1 MSETDAQQALI
12 AQVHDGVEQDPRILA
27 AWLEVDDPAEPAD
40 ADGDLHLHCLVRP
53 DALDEFRGTGW
64 RDLAARVMPVLL
76 AVDAADGSIGGSAV
90 SPGWDHLD
98 LVMHAEGTLDP
109 GSVRGLVPVF
119 DRTGDALPSDA
130 VPAAAI
136 GGRPYFP
143 ADVVDRYFYL
153 LGDLAGALGRGEV
166 VLASA
171 GTIARR
177 DLGLVPLMLA
187 ENGIRRSDRDRRLE
201 SYLDD
206 EQRAALR
213 TLPAVAADR
222 LSVLAADAAIARE
235 FITRGRALA
244 RITGASWPG
253 GVETATLDHLER
265 RLNVSFGPAERDEW
279 NWGHPSWDQS

>member
-1 MSETDAQQALI
+1 VSETDAQQALV
-12 AQVHDGVEQDPRILA
+12 AQVHDVVEADLRIVA
-27 AWLEVDDPAEPAD
+27 AWLEAGGLAEPAD
-40 ADGDLHLHCLVRP
+40 EDGDLHLHCLVRP

-64 RDLAARVMPVLL
+64 RDLVASVMPVLV
-76 AVDAADGSIGGSAV
+76 AVDAADGSVGGCAV

-98 LVMHAEGTLDP
+98 LVMHAEGTVDP
-109 GSVRGLVPVF
+109 GSVSGLVPVF
-119 DRTGDALPSDA
+119 DRTGDSLPSTA
-130 VPAAAI
+130 TPAHGT
-136 GGRPYFP
+136 GGQPYFP

-153 LGDLAGALGRGEV
+153 LGNLAGALGRNEV

-201 SYLDD
+201 CYLDD
-206 EQRAALR
+206 DQRAVLR
-213 TLPAVAADR
+213 TLPPVAADR

-244 RITGASWPG
+244 RMTGASWPEA
-253 GVETATLDHLER
+253 VETATLDHLER
-265 RLNVSFGPAERDEW
+265 RLNVSFGPTERDEW
-279 NWGHPSWDQS
+279 NWGHPSWEQS

>member
-1 MSETDAQQALI
+1 VSETDAQGALV
-12 AQVHDGVEQDPRILA
+12 ARVHDIVEPDPRILA
-27 AWLEVDDPAEPAD
+27 AWLEAGGPAEPAD
-40 ADGDLHLHCLVRP
+40 EDGDIHLHCLVRP

-64 RDLAARVMPVLL
+64 RDLVARVIPVLL
-76 AVDAADGSIGGSAV
+76 AVDAADGSVGGYAV
-90 SPGWDHLD
+90 SPDWDHVD
-98 LVMHAEGTLDP
+98 LVMHADGTVDP
-109 GSVRGLVPVF
+109 GSVSGLVPAF
-119 DRTGDALPSDA
+119 DRTGGSLPS
-130 VPAAAI
+130 AAAPAPGT
-136 GGRPYFP
+136 GGQPYFP
-143 ADVVDRYFYL
+143 SDVVDRYFYL
-153 LGDLAGALGRGEV
+153 LGNLAGALERNEV

-206 EQRAALR
+206 EQRAVLR

-244 RITGASWPG
+244 RITGASWPEA
-253 GVETATLDHLER
+253 VETATLDHLER
-265 RLNVSFGPAERDEW
+265 RLNVSLGPTERDEW